1 MLRFYGVC
9 KEYPN
14 GAKALEDINLH
25 VRKGEF
31 VFLVGPTGAGKTT
44 LLKLI
49 FREELPTRGQVIFN
63 GRNIARLRPREV
75 PYLRR
80 RIGIVFQDFR
90 LLPTKTVY
98 ENVAFALE
106 VTGTSGREIR
116 RRVPEVLRLVGL
128 EEKMHAFPAQLSGGE
143 QQRVGI
149 ARAIVNNPP
158 LLVADEPTG
167 NLDPN
172 TSWEIMDLFCRINA
186 AGTTVIVATH
196 AWDMVGAMDKRV
208 VVLEGGRITRDDYGR
223 VALPH
228 TGGPAGRRQQETGG

>member
-1 MLRFYGVC
+1 MLRFYGVS

-14 GAKALEDINLH
+14 GIRALEDINLH

-106 VTGTSGREIR
+106 VTGAPGREIR
-116 RRVPEVLRLVGL
+116 RRVPEALRLVGL
-128 EEKMHAFPAQLSGGE
+128 EEKMCAFPAQLSGGE

-149 ARAIVNNPP
+149 ARAIVNSPT

-167 NLDPN
+167 NLDPH
-172 TSWEIMDLFCRINA
+172 TSREIMDLFCRINA
-186 AGTTVIVATH
+186 AGTTVVVATH
-196 AWDMVGAMDKRV
+196 AWDLVGALGKRV
-208 VVLEGGRITRDDYGR
+208 VVLEGGRITRDDYGQ
-223 VALPH
+223 VVLPQ
-228 TGGPAGRRQQETGG
+228 GDGPAGRLPQEGGR